1 MRNLAFADFRV
12 GGRYDA
18 DLNGIAQPLELI
30 AAEPLAGSDREGGAF
45 RLEFRGPF
53 EPILEQATYSLRGPD
68 GESDDIFLVPIGR
81 EREGTRYEAVFF

>member
-12 GGRYDA
+12 GERYDA

-53 EPILEQATYSLRGPD
+53 DPILEQATHALRGPD
-68 GESDDIFLVPIGR
+68 GESDEIFLVPIGR
-81 EREGTRYEAVFF
+81 EPDGTRYEAVFF